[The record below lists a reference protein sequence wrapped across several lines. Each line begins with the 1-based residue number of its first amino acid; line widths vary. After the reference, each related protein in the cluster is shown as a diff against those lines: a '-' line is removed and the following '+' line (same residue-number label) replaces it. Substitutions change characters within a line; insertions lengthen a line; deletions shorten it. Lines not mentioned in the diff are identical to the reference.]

1 MLSEINNLIDVK
13 PGDKMNGC
21 FVGITQS
28 MSMNDGSF
36 VIHHFLSHC
45 LKSST
50 PVCFVAWIQKVS
62 NDINKLCI
70 HYNIITVHFIHYLN
84 NESYPLKLLVGIYP
98 TVETVD
104 WVKNDDNI

>member
-50 PVCFVAWIQKVS
+50 PVCSWY
-62 NDINKLCI
+62 NDVENSSRGQLYGSFKKDFGLENYLVRLKEKTRIWMTKLI
-70 HYNIITVHFIHYLN
+70 
-84 NESYPLKLLVGIYP
+84 
-98 TVETVD
+98 
-104 WVKNDDNI
+104 